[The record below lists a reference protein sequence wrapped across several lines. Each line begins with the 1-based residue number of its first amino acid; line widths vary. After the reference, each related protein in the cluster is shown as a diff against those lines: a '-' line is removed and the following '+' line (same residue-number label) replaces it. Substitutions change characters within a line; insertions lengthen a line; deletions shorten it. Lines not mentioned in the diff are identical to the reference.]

1 MMCEGICGKEHVLR
15 FLREMP
21 HFLMPDS
28 AGRMRTFHLAP
39 AYDNTKRID
48 EVFMPDIRYAQNE
61 NVDRGDLR
69 MQVIERGTSTPIDDA
84 KISIS
89 YSGDPDSTVEEVNTD
104 ASGMSE
110 TLTLDTPPLELSMQ
124 PSEVQPYA
132 EYTIQ
137 VTAKGYRPINISG
150 IEVFSGQLSLQEIRM
165 DAEETTESMTDNI
178 VIPAHTLFAEY
189 PPKIA
194 EAEIKPVTETGE
206 IVLSRVVIPE
216 YVIVH
221 DGAPSDPTA
230 RDYYV
235 RYRDY
240 IKNVASSEIYSTWPD
255 ATIRANVL
263 AIMSFT
269 LNRVYT
275 EWYRNKGYSFTI
287 TSSTAYDQKFMYGRN
302 IYQSISDVV
311 DEMFQNYLSRPNVRQ
326 PILTQYCDGQRVTC
340 SNWLSQWGSK
350 YLGDQ
355 NYETIENL
363 RYYYG
368 NNMFI
373 NTAEEVSGIPASWPR
388 VDLSV
393 GSTGEKVRQ
402 IQEQLARISR
412 SYPAIPT
419 ITPDGIYGPATR
431 EAVERFQSI
440 FGLPVTGVID
450 FRTWYRISE
459 IYVAV
464 TRIAELV

>member
-1 MMCEGICGKEHVLR
+1 
-15 FLREMP
+15 
-21 HFLMPDS
+21 
-28 AGRMRTFHLAP
+28 
-39 AYDNTKRID
+39 
-48 EVFMPDIRYAQNE
+48 MPDIRYAQNE

-275 EWYRNKGYSFTI
+275 EWYRNKGCSFTI

-326 PILTQYCDGQRVTC
+326 PILTQ
-340 SNWLSQWGSK
+340 
-350 YLGDQ
+350 
-355 NYETIENL
+355 
-363 RYYYG
+363 YYG

>member
-1 MMCEGICGKEHVLR
+1 
-15 FLREMP
+15 
-21 HFLMPDS
+21 
-28 AGRMRTFHLAP
+28 MR
-39 AYDNTKRID
+39 N
-48 EVFMPDIRYAQNE
+48 IRYAQNDS
-61 NVDRGDLR
+61 VDEGELKI
-69 MQVIERGTSTPIDDA
+69 QVLSRDGNTPIEDA
-84 KISIS
+84 KIKIS
-89 YSGDPDSTVEEVNTD
+89 YSGDPESTIEELETDS
-104 ASGMSE
+104 SGMTE
-110 TLTLDTPPLELSMQ
+110 EITLPTPPLEYSME
-124 PSEVQPYA
+124 PSESQPFSQ
-132 EYTIQ
+132 YTIS
-137 VTAKGYRPINISG
+137 VTAEGYRPIGISG
-150 IEVFSGQLSLQEIRM
+150 IQLLSGQLSLQDVRLSQENAPGNPI
-165 DAEETTESMTDNI
+165 DTI
-178 VIPAHTLFAEY
+178 VIPVNTLFGNF

-194 EAEIKPVTETGE
+194 ESEIKPVNESGE
-206 IVLSRVVIPE
+206 IVLSRVVVPE

-221 DGAPSDPTA
+221 DGAPSDTTA
-230 RDYYV
+230 RNYYV

-255 ATIRANVL
+255 STLRANIL

-269 LNRVYT
+269 MNRVYT

-287 TSSTAYDQKFMYGRN
+287 TTSTAFDQKFTYGRN
-302 IYQSISDVV
+302 IFQNISRIV

-355 NYETIENL
+355 NYSTIEIL

-368 NNMFI
+368 SNMFI
-373 NTAEEVSGIPASWPR
+373 NTAEEISGVPASWPR
-388 VDLSV
+388 VDLTI
-393 GSTGEKVRQ
+393 GSTGEKVMQ
-402 IQEQLARISR
+402 VQEQLARISR

-431 EAVERFQSI
+431 EAVEKFQEI

-450 FRTWYRISE
+450 YRTWYKISE
-459 IYVAV
+459 IYVGV